1 MGKLKLILVDDNV
14 SFRKALKSL
23 LEFEYDADIIGEAS
37 GGDEFLT
44 LENSFTAD
52 IILMDIM
59 MPGKDG
65 IVTAKELLIEYPKLK
80 IIAIT
85 GHTDLVYIYKLV
97 CAGFKG
103 CIFKNNLYS
112 EIEVALREVS
122 GGELYFPKEMSLM
135 SFNEPPK
142 PYFS

>member
-1 MGKLKLILVDDNV
+1 MAKLKLILVDDNV
-14 SFRKALKSL
+14 PFRKALKSL

-37 GGDEFLT
+37 SGDEFLK
-44 LENSFTAD
+44 LKNFYCAD
-52 IILMDIM
+52 IILMDVM

-65 IVTAKELLIEYPKLK
+65 IATAKELHINHPKLK

-85 GHTDLVYIYKLV
+85 GHTDLVYVYKLV

-112 EIEVALREVS
+112 EIEVALHNVS
-122 GGELYFPKEMSLM
+122 AGELYFPKEMSLM
-135 SFNEPPK
+135 SFDNPDNANI
-142 PYFS
+142 